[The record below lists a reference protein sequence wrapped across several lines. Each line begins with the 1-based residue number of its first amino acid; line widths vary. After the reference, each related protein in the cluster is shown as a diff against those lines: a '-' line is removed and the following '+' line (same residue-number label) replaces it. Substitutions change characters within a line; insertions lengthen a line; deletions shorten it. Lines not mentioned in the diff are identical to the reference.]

1 MTPIAG
7 LDGGQRQ
14 RIAGLLGK
22 CVVRIQAGGAT
33 GTGFFI
39 APGEVLTC
47 RHVVAPAVARGSAI
61 SVQRLPSGS
70 EDLPPLGATIRVFPE
85 ADWPDIAI
93 LAVPGAT
100 DAPCVPLDPERVL
113 DDTPL
118 MTAGFPAKALLG
130 FQVHSFTAGYPARGE
145 GPVRE
150 LRIQGD
156 MVTGGMSGSPI
167 VSLQSGLVVGIL
179 RIGKG
184 SNAPLGGFGTML
196 ADVTGQ
202 VPRLGSLA
210 GSPESGVG
218 EWLGILGPIRL
229 KELGRDRNTGARLGQ
244 IPVLPRIDLTVEQA
258 PRTPGKWQIGVT
270 RARASEVRVS
280 RKAADLGDGVI
291 HAVDGWSRRR
301 TFQRLDEVRIL
312 GDVLDRALIPDA
324 ARTAMKDEMTAPPLL
339 LRVCMD
345 NAGGLSQLPW
355 EYACGEGAEPLS
367 VNRDIA
373 FARFVP
379 APGDPPAPKDR
390 LRVLAVIEMPD
401 DATLLFREYPDEDG
415 RTIEPSVDEFQRSI
429 REVLLDND
437 LVFLDFASR
446 ESSLA
451 LKNKLSDGWDIVH
464 YVGFAWQAE
473 GDEPVISLG
482 GGKQLRS
489 VSISELGEDYLALS
503 RCAVFVAEFHQL
515 PFGGL
520 VPPSD
525 LSAFSSLLKDD
536 LHAIVV
542 TRHPADVVDLRRFN
556 EGFYERIANGD
567 IVELA
572 VQSGR
577 RAVLNGRRPRR
588 DVTAFGS
595 FTVTTRQAG
604 EVRLLK
610 PRTSLLGIGRQ
621 AGPQEGAAAER
632 AALLH
637 GRDTAAAVTGE

>member
-1 MTPIAG
+1 
-7 LDGGQRQ
+7 
-14 RIAGLLGK
+14 
-22 CVVRIQAGGAT
+22 
-33 GTGFFI
+33 
-39 APGEVLTC
+39 
-47 RHVVAPAVARGSAI
+47 
-61 SVQRLPSGS
+61 
-70 EDLPPLGATIRVFPE
+70 
-85 ADWPDIAI
+85 
-93 LAVPGAT
+93 
-100 DAPCVPLDPERVL
+100 
-113 DDTPL
+113 
-118 MTAGFPAKALLG
+118 
-130 FQVHSFTAGYPARGE
+130 
-145 GPVRE
+145 
-150 LRIQGD
+150 
-156 MVTGGMSGSPI
+156 
-167 VSLQSGLVVGIL
+167 
-179 RIGKG
+179 
-184 SNAPLGGFGTML
+184 
-196 ADVTGQ
+196 
-202 VPRLGSLA
+202 
-210 GSPESGVG
+210 
-218 EWLGILGPIRL
+218 
-229 KELGRDRNTGARLGQ
+229 
-244 IPVLPRIDLTVEQA
+244 
-258 PRTPGKWQIGVT
+258 
-270 RARASEVRVS
+270 
-280 RKAADLGDGVI
+280 
-291 HAVDGWSRRR
+291 
-301 TFQRLDEVRIL
+301 
-312 GDVLDRALIPDA
+312 
-324 ARTAMKDEMTAPPLL
+324 
-339 LRVCMD
+339 MD